1 MESSFKEKIDS
12 FFRILNLNPTKTN
25 KAIFM
30 IVIICLAL
38 TVNGLFGYYKESN
51 RILIESL
58 RSDNSRLIIDNMRL
72 SAENKDCNINSERRF
87 DKLLNEYKILLNKNI
102 EIEKRVDK

>member
-1 MESSFKEKIDS
+1 MESSFKEKIDV
-12 FFRILNLNPTKTN
+12 FFRLLNLNPTKTN

-30 IVIICLAL
+30 IVIIFLVL
-38 TVNGLFGYYKESN
+38 TVNGLFQYYKESN
-51 RILIESL
+51 RLLIDSL
-58 RSDNSRLIIDNMRL
+58 RSDNSRLNIDNLRL
-72 SAENKDCNINSERRF
+72 QAENKDCNTNSERRF